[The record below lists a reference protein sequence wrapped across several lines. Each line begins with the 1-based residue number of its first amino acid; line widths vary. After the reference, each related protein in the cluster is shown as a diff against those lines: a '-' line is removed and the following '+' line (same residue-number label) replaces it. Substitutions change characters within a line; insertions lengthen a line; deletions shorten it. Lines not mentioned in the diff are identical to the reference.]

1 MSSRRLPRLALLP
14 ALGLL
19 GGAVC
24 AVAPPS
30 LAGSL
35 APVEPLAPVEL
46 DVPPDVGDAIIV
58 LLNACAAWPPP
69 TLTVRPPTVRP
80 LAATPLAATPLAATP
95 LDAAGPV
102 AVSPPTV
109 RPLAATPVDAGPV
122 AVSPLATAPLD
133 AAGPVAA
140 SPPTVSPLA
149 ATPLDAGPLAVSPL
163 ALRRVPRPRGLAYAS
178 AARTICQVAAKPLD
192 AFFWESLVWAGVAGA
207 VLFFFGL
214 VFFSLLHGLLVSA
227 WNWRPSFGEKSW

>member
-1 MSSRRLPRLALLP
+1 MSNRRLPMLALFPTL
-14 ALGLL
+14 ALL

-46 DVPPDVGDAIIV
+46 DVPPDVGDAIVV

-69 TLTVRPPTVRP
+69 TLTVRAPTVRP

-95 LDAAGPV
+95 LAA
-102 AVSPPTV
+102 T
-109 RPLAATPVDAGPV
+109 PLAATPLAATPLDAGPV
-122 AVSPLATAPLD
+122 AVSPLA
-133 AAGPVAA
+133 
-140 SPPTVSPLA
+140 
-149 ATPLDAGPLAVSPL
+149 
-163 ALRRVPRPRGLAYAS
+163 LRHVPRPRGLEYAS
-178 AARTICQVAAKPLD
+178 AARTICLVAAKPLD
-192 AFFWESLVWAGVAGA
+192 AFFWESLVWAGIAGA

-214 VFFSLLHGLLVSA
+214 VFFSLVRGLLISA
-227 WNWRPSFGEKSW
+227 WYWRPSFGEKSW